1 MISQTHVTP
10 DTPMGATLVDG
21 GVTFRAWAPR
31 ALAIYVN
38 GTFGG
43 AAMTGQSD
51 LLMARD
57 PNGYWTGFVAGAR
70 DGDPYHFYVVGAGSR
85 GYKRDP
91 YAREMARDAAFP
103 ACSCLIRSGA
113 AYPWHDAAFV
123 TLDFARRRPASS
135 VVKRP

>member
-57 PNGYWTGFVAGAR
+57 PNGYWTGFVAGFAEMR
-70 DGDPYHFYVVGAGSR
+70 SSRRGRGGAFTALLAVDS
-85 GYKRDP
+85 
-91 YAREMARDAAFP
+91 AA
-103 ACSCLIRSGA
+103 
-113 AYPWHDAAFV
+113 
-123 TLDFARRRPASS
+123 T
-135 VVKRP
+135 